1 MARGL
6 RLDILMKVLVA
17 DDQPDV
23 LMALRLLLKGEGI
36 LSEAVSSPGEVLRAA
51 STNPYDLILMD
62 LNYTRDTTSGAE
74 GLDLLSHLRDLPAA
88 PPAIVM
94 TAWSSIDLAVEAMR
108 RGAVDFVTKPWDNAG
123 LVSTLRKNAQRKT
136 ASGKRDDLTIARQ
149 VQSQLFPQ
157 SLPVLQTLSYQGLCV
172 EAGAVG
178 GDYYDFLALGP
189 GRLGLVLA
197 DVCGKGMAAA
207 LLMANLQ
214 ATLRSLCQNAPS
226 DWTGLLAQVN
236 GLFFQSTAPE
246 HFATA
251 FIGDYDDE
259 TRVLRFANCGHNPPL
274 VLRATGEMERLDPTS
289 TVLGAFRTIRPQCAE
304 VRLHRGDWLILF
316 SDGVVEAQN
325 EFGDLYGDERLAE
338 VARSAA
344 TEPVDGMV
352 SAIRDSLNGFAHAAG
367 RDDWTVVAARAV

>member
-1 MARGL
+1 M
-6 RLDILMKVLVA
+6 LVA

-36 LSEAVSSPGEVLRAA
+36 QSEAVSSPAEVLRAA
-51 STNPYDLILMD
+51 AHNPYDLILMD

-74 GLDLLSHLRDLPAA
+74 GLDLLSHLKQLPAA

-123 LVSTLRKNAQRKT
+123 LVSTLRKNLQRAPAT
-136 ASGKRDDLTIARQ
+136 GKRDDLTIARQ

-157 SLPVLQTLSYQGLCV
+157 SLPVLRTISYKGLCV

-178 GDYYDFLALGP
+178 GDYYDFLSLAP

-214 ATLRSLCQNAPS
+214 ATLRSLCQSAPS
-226 DWTGLLAQVN
+226 DWTTLLAQVN
-236 GLFFQSTAPE
+236 QLFFQSTAPE

-251 FIGDYDDE
+251 FIGDYDDD
-259 TRVLRFANCGHNPPL
+259 TRMLRFANCGHNPPL
-274 VLRATGEMERLDPTS
+274 LLRSNGDLERLDPTS
-289 TVLGAFRTIRPQCAE
+289 TVLGAFKHIQPRCAE
-304 VRLHRGDWLILF
+304 VRLHPGDWLILF

-325 EFGDLYGDERLAE
+325 EFGDLYGDDRLAA
-338 VARSAA
+338 VVRSTAHRSV
-344 TEPVDGMV
+344 EEMV
-352 SAIRDSLNGFAHAAG
+352 SNVGDSLNNFAHAIG
-367 RDDWTVVAARAV
+367 RDDWTVVAARGV

>member
-1 MARGL
+1 
-6 RLDILMKVLVA
+6 MKVLVA

-36 LSEAVSSPGEVLRAA
+36 QSEAVSSPAELLRAA
-51 STNPYDLILMD
+51 SRDPFDLILMD
-62 LNYTRDTTSGAE
+62 LNYSRDTTSGAE
-74 GLDLLSHLRDLPAA
+74 GLDLLTNLKQLPAP

-123 LVSTLRKNAQRKT
+123 LVSTLRKNFRRAPAGAGPHK
-136 ASGKRDDLTIARQ
+136 DDLTIARQ

-157 SLPVLQTLSYQGLCV
+157 SLPVLRTLDYKGLCV

-178 GDYYDFLALGP
+178 GDYYDFLTLGP

-214 ATLRSLCQNAPS
+214 ATLRSLCQSAPS
-226 DWTGLLAQVN
+226 DWTALLAQVN
-236 GLFFQSTAPE
+236 TLFFQSTAPE

-274 VLRATGEMERLDPTS
+274 LLRGSGEMVRLEPTS
-289 TVLGAFRTIRPQCAE
+289 TVLGAFRMIRPRSAE
-304 VRLHRGDWLILF
+304 VRLYPGDWLILF
-316 SDGVVEAQN
+316 SDGVVEAQS
-325 EFGDLYGDERLAE
+325 EYGDLYGEERLAE
-338 VARSAA
+338 TIRGVRQG
-344 TEPVDGMV
+344 TVEEMV
-352 SAIRDSLNGFAHAAG
+352 KVIGESLNGFAHAVG

>member
-1 MARGL
+1 
-6 RLDILMKVLVA
+6 MKVLVA

-36 LSEAVSSPGEVLRAA
+36 QTEAVSSPAELLRAA
-51 STNPYDLILMD
+51 TQHPYDLILMD

-74 GLDLLSHLRDLPAA
+74 GLDLLSHLKELPVA

-94 TAWSSIDLAVEAMR
+94 TAWSSIELAVEAMR

-123 LVSTLRKNAQRKT
+123 LVSTLRKNYRRGPVGGPQ
-136 ASGKRDDLTIARQ
+136 DDLTIARQ
-149 VQSQLFPQ
+149 VQNQLFPR
-157 SLPVLQTLSYQGLCV
+157 SLPVLRTLSYQGLCV

-178 GDYYDFLALGP
+178 GDYYDFIALGP

-197 DVCGKGMAAA
+197 DVSGKGMAAA

-214 ATLRSLCQNAPS
+214 ATLRSLCQAAPP
-226 DWTGLLAQVN
+226 DWTELLAQVN
-236 GLFFQSTAPE
+236 ALFFESTAPE

-251 FIGDYDDE
+251 FIGDYNDD
-259 TRVLRFANCGHNPPL
+259 TRLLRFANCGHNPPF
-274 VLRATGEMERLDPTS
+274 VLRASGESMRLGPTA
-289 TVLGAFRTIRPQCAE
+289 TVLGAFRHIRPQCAE
-304 VRLHRGDWLILF
+304 VRLYPGDWLVLF

-338 VARSAA
+338 VVRAA
-344 TEPVDGMV
+344 AGGSVQEMV
-352 SAIRDSLNGFAHAAG
+352 GAVQDSLHRFARAAG
-367 RDDWTVVAARAV
+367 RDDWTIVVAQAM

>member
-1 MARGL
+1 
-6 RLDILMKVLVA
+6 MKVLVA

-36 LSEAVSSPGEVLRAA
+36 QSEAVSSPAEVLRAA
-51 STNPYDLILMD
+51 SLTPYDLILMD

-74 GLDLLSHLRDLPAA
+74 GLDLLSHLKQLPAA

-123 LVSTLRKNAQRKT
+123 LVSTLRKNYQRTPSAARK
-136 ASGKRDDLTIARQ
+136 DDLSIARQ

-157 SLPVLQTLSYQGLCV
+157 SLPVLRTLSYKGLCV

-178 GDYYDFLALGP
+178 GDYYDFLSLGP

-214 ATLRSLCQNAPS
+214 ATLRSLCQSAPS

-236 GLFFQSTAPE
+236 ALFYQSTAPE

-259 TRVLRFANCGHNPPL
+259 TRMLRFANCGHNPPL
-274 VLRATGEMERLDPTS
+274 LLRASGEMERLDPTS
-289 TVLGAFRTIRPQCAE
+289 TVLGAFRHIRPRCAE
-304 VRLHRGDWLILF
+304 VRLHPGDWLILF

-325 EFGDLYGDERLAE
+325 EYGDLFGDERLMD
-338 VARSAA
+338 VARSSLHR
-344 TEPVDGMV
+344 PVDEMV
-352 SAIRDSLNGFAHAAG
+352 AAIGDSLNRFAHAVG
-367 RDDWTVVAARAV
+367 RDDWTVVAARST

>member
-1 MARGL
+1 
-6 RLDILMKVLVA
+6 MKVLVA

-36 LSEAVSSPGEVLRAA
+36 QSEAVSSPAEVLRAA
-51 STNPYDLILMD
+51 SLTPYDLILMD

-74 GLDLLSHLRDLPAA
+74 GLDLLSHLKQLPAA

-123 LVSTLRKNAQRKT
+123 LVSTLRKNYQRAPSATRK
-136 ASGKRDDLTIARQ
+136 DDLSIARQ

-157 SLPVLQTLSYQGLCV
+157 SLPVLRTLSYKGLCV

-178 GDYYDFLALGP
+178 GDYYDFLSLGP

-214 ATLRSLCQNAPS
+214 ATLRSLCQSAPS

-236 GLFFQSTAPE
+236 ALFYQSTAPE

-259 TRVLRFANCGHNPPL
+259 TRMLRFANCGHNPPL
-274 VLRATGEMERLDPTS
+274 LLRASGEMERLDPTS
-289 TVLGAFRTIRPQCAE
+289 TVLGAFRQIRPRCAE
-304 VRLHRGDWLILF
+304 VRLHPGDWLILF

-325 EFGDLYGDERLAE
+325 EYGDLFGDERLMA
-338 VARSAA
+338 VARSSLHR
-344 TEPVDGMV
+344 PVDEMV
-352 SAIRDSLNGFAHAAG
+352 AAIADSLNRFAHAVG
-367 RDDWTVVAARAV
+367 RDDWTVVAARST

>member
-1 MARGL
+1 
-6 RLDILMKVLVA
+6 MKVLVA

-36 LSEAVSSPGEVLRAA
+36 QSEAVSSPAEVLRAA
-51 STNPYDLILMD
+51 AHNPYDLILMD

-74 GLDLLSHLRDLPAA
+74 GLDLLSHLKQLPAA

-123 LVSTLRKNAQRKT
+123 LVSTLRKNLQRSP
-136 ASGKRDDLTIARQ
+136 AVGKRDDLTIARQ

-157 SLPVLQTLSYQGLCV
+157 SLPVLRTISYKGLCV

-178 GDYYDFLALGP
+178 GDYYDFLSLGP
-189 GRLGLVLA
+189 SRLGLVLA

-214 ATLRSLCQNAPS
+214 ATLRSLCQSAPS
-226 DWTGLLAQVN
+226 DWTTLLAQVN
-236 GLFFQSTAPE
+236 QLFFQSTAPE

-251 FIGDYDDE
+251 FIGDYDDD
-259 TRVLRFANCGHNPPL
+259 TRMLRYANCGHNPPL
-274 VLRATGEMERLDPTS
+274 LLRANGGLERLDPTS
-289 TVLGAFRTIRPQCAE
+289 TVLGAFKHIKPRCAE
-304 VRLHRGDWLILF
+304 VRLHPGDWLILF

-325 EFGDLYGDERLAE
+325 EFGDLYGDDRLAA
-338 VARSAA
+338 VVRSTAHRSV
-344 TEPVDGMV
+344 EEMV
-352 SAIRDSLNGFAHAAG
+352 SAVGDSLNNFAHAIG
-367 RDDWTVVAARAV
+367 RDDWTVVAARGV